1 MNREAVADVVLF
13 HHALGLTNPVRSF
26 ADALRDAG
34 HTVHTPDLYEGRTF
48 DTIEDGMAYSEE
60 IGGPMAIVD
69 RARVAV
75 EPLPSEVFY
84 VGFSLGVLPAQSLAQ
99 TRPGARGA
107 VLFLGLGTGRG
118 GLLLPLLFLLLAQ
131 TEASFEFLGPGTG
144 QTRTV
149 TAQRNK
155 TIDQETLGK
164 DLGKAAADGSG

>member
-1 MNREAVADVVLF
+1 MQHRRDPQLRGVRGSWTGLR
-13 HHALGLTNPVRSF
+13 AL
-26 ADALRDAG
+26 
-34 HTVHTPDLYEGRTF
+34 
-48 DTIEDGMAYSEE
+48 
-60 IGGPMAIVD
+60 
-69 RARVAV
+69 
-75 EPLPSEVFY
+75 
-84 VGFSLGVLPAQSLAQ
+84 
-99 TRPGARGA
+99 GARGA

-164 DLGKAAADGSG
+164 DLGKAAADGSGHGTQDGHRQ